1 MTWLLILLGLALVI
15 SPLMWFKQ
23 SPHQQQITEL
33 RRLANSLLLQVKLH
47 RRPDARDDEMRLE
60 TVCYRLPW
68 TDTDCRQ
75 NWVLQRYSSR
85 GWESQCQGW
94 HWTVDQS
101 NAALDDTLTRVTADV
116 PESVTALI
124 ASDAGIGVIW
134 TEQGGA
140 DDVQKINQLL
150 MLLRQKA
157 EEICL

>member
-15 SPLMWFKQ
+15 SPLMWFRQ

-47 RRPDARDDEMRLE
+47 RRPDARDDEVRLE

-75 NWVLQRYSSR
+75 SWVLQRYSDR
-85 GWESQCQGW
+85 GWQSHCCGW
-94 HWTVDQS
+94 HWYVDQA
-101 NAALDDTLTRVTADV
+101 NAVLDDTLSRITADM
-116 PESVTALI
+116 PESVTAVV
-124 ASDAGIGVIW
+124 ANDEGIGVIW
-134 TEQGGA
+134 TERG
-140 DDVQKINQLL
+140 DSEDVQKICQLL

-157 EEICL
+157 EEIWL